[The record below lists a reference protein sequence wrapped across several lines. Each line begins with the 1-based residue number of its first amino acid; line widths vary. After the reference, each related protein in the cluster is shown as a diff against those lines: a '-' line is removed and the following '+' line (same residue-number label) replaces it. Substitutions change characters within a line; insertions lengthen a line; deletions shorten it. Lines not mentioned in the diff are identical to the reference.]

1 MLGEKYRAAAYLLSL
16 SSREEC
22 GSSALAGGERELNKS
37 VRAGEQKK
45 GTRDTSGEV
54 LLGVAAK
61 FMEYSRA
68 RKLEKQ
74 MCRVC

>member
-1 MLGEKYRAAAYLLSL
+1 MGEKYRAAAYLLSL

-37 VRAGEQKK
+37 VRAGEQRK
-45 GTRDTSGEV
+45 GTGDTSGEA

-61 FMEYSRA
+61 FMESSGERG
-68 RKLEKQ
+68 LEKQ